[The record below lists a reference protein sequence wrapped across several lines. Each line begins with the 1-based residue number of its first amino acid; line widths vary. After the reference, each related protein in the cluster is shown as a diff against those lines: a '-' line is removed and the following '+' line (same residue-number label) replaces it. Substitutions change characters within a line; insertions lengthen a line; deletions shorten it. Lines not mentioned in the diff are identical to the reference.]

1 MPRSSSREAISTKQ
15 AAIAELAR
23 KAPQMVLTTLA
34 HHIDVQW
41 LQEAYRRTRTNAA
54 AGVDGVTAEQYEANL
69 MENLESLLDRLHT
82 GRYRVFPAS
91 RRFQT
96 VPSRIAAARLALMP
110 GGRQRRAPP
119 TAGGG

>member
-1 MPRSSSREAISTKQ
+1 MVDLIPVDVVGWGERT
-15 AAIAELAR
+15 AR
-23 KAPQMVLTTLA
+23 VRPVRGK
-34 HHIDVQW
+34 
-41 LQEAYRRTRTNAA
+41 
-54 AGVDGVTAEQYEANL
+54 
-69 MENLESLLDRLHT
+69 
-82 GRYRVFPAS
+82 VFPAS

>member
-1 MPRSSSREAISTKQ
+1 MTDETK
-15 AAIAELAR
+15 R
-23 KAPQMVLTTLA
+23 KEFDCVKTML
-34 HHIDVQW
+34 
-41 LQEAYRRTRTNAA
+41 
-54 AGVDGVTAEQYEANL
+54 
-69 MENLESLLDRLHT
+69 
-82 GRYRVFPAS
+82 FPAS